1 MPSTSRCGGVDVATF
16 HSPRIIAGRGDG
28 VLARDPGGIQ
38 RHWRADAATSPPPP
52 HAAAATR
59 DNNNSLLRVA
69 VVVRQRVDVDVVVRA
84 LEVQVLAL
92 HV

>member
-1 MPSTSRCGGVDVATF
+1 MAYEPPRRRGGYLKAA
-16 HSPRIIAGRGDG
+16 HQWQCHAG
-28 VLARDPGGIQ
+28 VTPVPG
-38 RHWRADAATSPPPP
+38 APPTSPSQP

-59 DNNNSLLRVA
+59 INNNSLLRVA
-69 VVVRQRVDVDVVVRA
+69 VVVGQRVDINVVVRA